1 MNTHDPIHHDDDD
14 GRRPHDASTRGDAAF
29 DRRLRAIHAQAVDA
43 TPARVR
49 LQLRPRPARPDHHAP
64 LRWSMAAA
72 FAIGLVAVGLLWQ
85 RPSPR
90 PAPAPASTPVIATT
104 PAEPTQAGQDPI
116 ELEDAYAALDESPD
130 LYLWL
135 ASSDANAMLGS
146 DTLGISPATAEQ

>member
-1 MNTHDPIHHDDDD
+1 MCVDE
-14 GRRPHDASTRGDAAF
+14 F
-29 DRRLRAIHAQAVDA
+29 HAQAVDA

-49 LQLRPRPARPDHHAP
+49 LQLRPHHAGTGQHAR

-85 RPSPR
+85 RPSPG
-90 PAPAPASTPVIATT
+90 PGQAPPSTPVIATT
-104 PAEPTQAGQDPI
+104 PVAPAQDGQDPI

-135 ASSDANAMLGS
+135 ASSDAVAMLDS
-146 DTLGISPATAEQ
+146 DTPGISPAAAGQ